1 MKRFAYHILAILA
14 LLPLRA
20 AAMRITPTII
30 DIAADPGQALV
41 ETISFTNDQP
51 TAVTLAAEAVNFG
64 RRSEETPGI
73 PDFYPAKEVRDGNEL
88 APWIVVDPRRF
99 TVLSGETFKVEVNI
113 RVPADAEPGSR
124 FGAVIFKTGAVTE
137 EGEPTVGLSSGAA
150 ALFFLR
156 INGNV
161 VDSLQLESF
170 TSGKRL
176 YSGLPVDLTAR
187 FNNPG
192 TVHQRPVGKLS
203 IVSMTGGAAL
213 DEDFNPAMQAILPGS
228 RRRFDLKWDG
238 DQFAFGKY
246 RATLAV
252 RYGPNDAN
260 LAASTEFWIV
270 PWRTLG
276 LLIGG
281 PALLVLLLTR
291 MLRRR
296 KR

>member
-1 MKRFAYHILAILA
+1 MKRLSYILTLLA

-20 AAMRITPTII
+20 AAMRIAPTVI
-30 DIAADPGQALV
+30 DVSADPGQTLV
-41 ETISFTNDQP
+41 ETIAFTNDQP
-51 TAVTLAAEAVNFG
+51 QPVTLMAEAVNFG
-64 RRSEETPGI
+64 RGADAAPGI
-73 PDFYPAKEVRDGNEL
+73 PEFYPAKEVRDGNEL
-88 APWIVVDPRRF
+88 APWLEVDPRKF
-99 TVLSGETFKVEVNI
+99 TVLSGETLKISVDI

-124 FGAVIFKTGAVTE
+124 FGAVIFKTGAVAE
-137 EGEPTVGLSSGAA
+137 EGEPSVGLTSGAA

-156 INGNV
+156 VNGNV

-170 TSGKRL
+170 ASGKRF

-228 RRRFDLKWDG
+228 RRRFDLRWDG
-238 DQFAFGKY
+238 DGFAFGKY
-246 RATLAV
+246 RATLVV

-260 LAASTEFWIV
+260 LAASTEFWVV

-276 LLIGG
+276 LLISG
-281 PALLVLLLTR
+281 PALLILLLML